1 MLEGQGKHMTWGKFK
16 EMTFRQKLDHIW
28 EYYRWYILITVMV
41 LGLAFS
47 WIYGIVTEKEP
58 LMDVVMINAYG
69 RTPDGEAFQPFLE
82 QAGYSYYDGAVTVN
96 KKVQLNGPDGSQN
109 YAGGQMLM
117 CTLAAGEPD
126 LMFWDS
132 REVLPPLKDGVL
144 RDLRDILSP
153 DLMEQYQD
161 TLVYAENSDTGE
173 SYPCGI
179 YLEENPWITGQMYY
193 VNCTVGVPFSV
204 KDEALVRAVLEDILT
219 YE

>member
-1 MLEGQGKHMTWGKFK
+1 MTWGKFK

-126 LMFWDS
+126 LIFWDS